1 MSRLGTLLNDYANK
15 RVRTLIALHSGT
27 SADGIM
33 AALMRVEGSQDTARA
48 TLVRWQGF
56 PYPSAFREKLVELF
70 ARETAT
76 VPKFGQAHFYLG
88 ELFAQ
93 AAHSIAAEAGVG
105 IEAVDGIVCSG
116 QITFHIR
123 RGQDAR
129 DRWLGAEEIPAAL
142 DTGEGTVIAE
152 RTGRPVVTNMRS
164 RDMAAGGQGNPLVV
178 YGDWVLFRHP
188 TLARTVLNIGGIAN
202 PTILPPG
209 ARLDQVRAFDTGPGN
224 MIIDALIHRLSN
236 GREDYDAGGMRANRG
251 RVDLAL
257 LDWLM
262 THEYVRRR
270 PPKTT
275 GREVFGRPMTESLL
289 RWIGGRAIAEDDLIA
304 TVTAFS
310 AESIAHNYREFVLPE
325 QRVDEV
331 LVCGG
336 GAHNRTLLRM
346 LRERLAPIR
355 VGTVAD
361 AEIPVDA
368 REVTCVGIIGNETLL
383 GEPGNVPSA
392 TGARRRV
399 VMGQITPP

>member
-1 MSRLGTLLNDYANK
+1 MSRLGALLDQYASK
-15 RVRTLIALHSGT
+15 RVRTLVALHSGT
-27 SADGIM
+27 SADAIM
-33 AALMRVEGSQDTARA
+33 AALLQVEGSQETARA
-48 TLVRWQGF
+48 TLVRCQAF
-56 PYPSAFREKLVELF
+56 PYPAAFREKLVELF

-93 AAHSIAAEAGVG
+93 AANKIASAAGDG
-105 IEAVDGIVCSG
+105 IAAVDGIICSG
-116 QITFHIR
+116 QITFHVR

-152 RTGRPVVTNMRS
+152 RTGRLVVTNMRS
-164 RDMAAGGQGNPLVV
+164 RDVAAGGQGNPLVV

-209 ARLDQVRAFDTGPGN
+209 ADLDQVRAFDTGPGN
-224 MIIDALIHRLSN
+224 MLIDALIRRLTD
-236 GREDYDAGGMRANRG
+236 GREAYDAGGARAAQG
-251 RVDLAL
+251 QVDHAL

-262 THEYVRRR
+262 THEYVRRP

-275 GREVFGRPMTESLL
+275 GREVFGRPMMEALL
-289 RWIGGRAIAEDDLIA
+289 QRIADQTIAPDDLLA
-304 TVTAFS
+304 TVTAFT
-310 AESIAHNYREFVLPE
+310 AESIGYNYRAFVLPE

-336 GAHNRTLLRM
+336 GAHNLTLMRM

-355 VGTVAD
+355 VSTVAD
-361 AEIPVDA
+361 AGVPVEA

-392 TGARRRV
+392 TGAARRV